1 MTQSNQQLYLDT
13 PNRDEELLQINIDTL
28 DSPVISRLIEEIR
41 NDNESTVYSYDRV
54 HNRHNR

>member
-1 MTQSNQQLYLDT
+1 MTQSNQQLYIDT
-13 PNRDEELLQINIDTL
+13 STHGEELLQINIDTL